1 MLESVTS
8 MVVPVD
14 FSRAS
19 APLLQSAVHIAR
31 LYNAEIHLLHV
42 YQDVF
47 SVLSMRT
54 FDLNEDVVEAAI
66 VKEIGERFGELL
78 KSVPADDLRINTSI
92 RKGETDETILAYV
105 GEIGADLIVIAT
117 NGRSGIEEFFVGSI
131 AQSIVRCA
139 PCPVIT
145 LRAGNSD

>member
-1 MLESVTS
+1 MLESVS
-8 MVVPVD
+8 SIVVPVD
-14 FSRAS
+14 FSGAS
-19 APLLQSAVHIAR
+19 VRLLQSAVHIAR
-31 LYNAEIHLLHV
+31 LYKAEIHLLHV

-66 VKEIGERFGELL
+66 IKEIGERFGSLL
-78 KSVPADDLRINTSI
+78 DAVPIEDLRVNTSI
-92 RKGETDETILAYV
+92 RKGETDEKILEYV
-105 GEIGADLIVIAT
+105 KDIGADLIVIAT

-145 LRAGNSD
+145 IRAGHTN